1 MMKPKVI
8 FKNVSKK
15 YTLYKKQS
23 DKLLDALTLSRNQ
36 KDFFALKNVSFE
48 VYEGETIGIIGMNG
62 SGKSTLSN
70 LLSKVVPPSSGQVI
84 INGKPSLIAI
94 NTGLKPGLTGLDN
107 IELKCLM
114 HGLSK
119 EEIVEV
125 TPKIV
130 EFADVGDFIDQP
142 VKNYSSGMKS
152 RLGFA
157 ISVHTSPDILIVD
170 EALSVG
176 DQTFYDKCIERINEF
191 KATGKT
197 IFYISHSLSQ
207 VRTISDRVIWVNH
220 GVIEEIGSPKE
231 VVTNYQKFIK
241 WFNQLT
247 PEEQVQYKKEKH
259 TNQRQDNDVKDLIS
273 EASQS
278 QNDLRYG
285 KRSINKRKKAESAKR
300 KKVKYT
306 FSMQVLTLLLLVILS
321 VTQMFM
327 NKPLNSW
334 LDTLI
339 PSPNVI
345 KAEKEVGS
353 KVPLEKPKIEVI
365 NKPALVNV
373 KKADLYADNKLT
385 ENEGQIPFASDVQVL
400 EKADQVYKIK
410 YEDRTVYT
418 DIDNIQVLSEEIS
431 EVELSIQQLMPVF
444 PEVFS
449 ESYHFY
455 MAHLDLPSEE
465 IKANIRGLTAESTDD
480 VGNKLLSFADDT
492 IIYHISENGNSDS
505 IILNSLNQND
515 EVIEELKNAAFLT
528 SSDERLYYISI
539 PNYHIVLDTGVNS
552 LTLINKANENE

>member
-345 KAEKEVGS
+345 KAEKEVSS

-373 KKADLYADNKLT
+373 KKADLYADNKLK

-480 VGNKLLSFADDT
+480 AGNKLLSFADDT
-492 IIYHISENGNSDS
+492 IIYHISDNGNSDS
-505 IILNSLNQND
+505 IILNSLNQD
-515 EVIEELKNAAFLT
+515 GEVIEELKNAAFLT

>member
-300 KKVKYT
+300 KKTKYT

-334 LDTLI
+334 LDNLI

-345 KAEKEVGS
+345 KAEKEVSS
-353 KVPLEKPKIEVI
+353 KAPEEKPKIEVV
-365 NKPALVNV
+365 NKPAMVNV
-373 KKADLYADNKLT
+373 KNADLYADNKLT

-444 PEVFS
+444 PKVFS

-480 VGNKLLSFADDT
+480 AGNKLLSFADDT
-492 IIYHISENGNSDS
+492 IIYHISDNGNSDS
-505 IILNSLNQND
+505 IILNSLNQDD
-515 EVIEELKNAAFLT
+515 EVIEELRNAAFLT

>member
-70 LLSKVVPPSSGQVI
+70 LLSKVVPPSSGNVI

-278 QNDLRYG
+278 QNDHYG

-300 KKVKYT
+300 KKAKYN
-306 FSMQVLTLLLLVILS
+306 FSMQVLTLLVLVILS

-334 LDTLI
+334 LDHFI
-339 PSPNVI
+339 PSPSVI
-345 KAEKEVGS
+345 KAEKEVSS
-353 KVPLEKPKIEVI
+353 KVPEEKPKIEVI
-365 NKPALVNV
+365 NKPAMV
-373 KKADLYADNKLT
+373 KVKTADLYEDNKLK
-385 ENEGQIPFASDVQVL
+385 ESEGQIPFGSEVQVL
-400 EKADQVYKIK
+400 EKAGQVYKIK
-410 YEDRTVYT
+410 VEDRTVYT
-418 DIDNIQVLSEEIS
+418 NIDNIQLLTEEMSEA
-431 EVELSIQQLMPVF
+431 ELSLQQLMPVF

-449 ESYHFY
+449 QSYHFY

-465 IKANIRGLTAESTDD
+465 IKANIRGLTDESTDD
-480 VGNKLLSFADDT
+480 AGNQRLSFAENT
-492 IIYHISENGNSDS
+492 IIFHISDDGNSDS
-505 IILNSLNQND
+505 ITLNSLNEND
-515 EVIEELKNAAFLT
+515 EVIEELKGAAFLT
-528 SSDERLYYISI
+528 SNDGLLYYISI
-539 PNYHIVLDTGVNS
+539 PNYQIVLDTGGNS
-552 LTLINKANENE
+552 LTLINKANVNEE